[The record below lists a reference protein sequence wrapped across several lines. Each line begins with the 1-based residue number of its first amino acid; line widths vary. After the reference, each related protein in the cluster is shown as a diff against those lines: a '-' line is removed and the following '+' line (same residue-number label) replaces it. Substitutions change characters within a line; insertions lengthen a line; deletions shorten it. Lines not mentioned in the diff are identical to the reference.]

1 MPFWSIALKDLRLLF
16 RDRSALIFLFG
27 FPLIFTAIFGSVYG
41 GGSKGKPSPIKILF
55 CSQDSGK
62 RGAELLKT
70 MQDMGLSVEAISK
83 PEDLKTRIKKGAEA
97 IGLTLPPDYSS
108 QLETSIQERVDGKQN
123 PRQVKLTLLTDP
135 AQEQVADIAKGAV
148 NGAIQRSTGRIFRD
162 LQLKTIPVEFRSMAE
177 KSANVAGGSPVVS
190 LETVT
195 AEREKRPSVG
205 DLMIPGYAVYFVFMM
220 ANGVAAT
227 LLQERQ
233 DGTLRRMM
241 SAPITR
247 NQILFGKMLA
257 RGFIGLI
264 QTAMLFAIGKFTL
277 HLSLGVADIPGVTV
291 VALANIFAATGL
303 GMLIATLG
311 KTMEQIQGMTTMAM
325 LTMGF
330 LSGTLI
336 PKQFLPE
343 SIQKLSYITPHA
355 WTLNAYQDLI
365 LRHTSLWQTLPN
377 LMVVLVFGGVFY
389 AAALARFKFEA

>member
-16 RDRSALIFLFG
+16 RDRSAMIFLFG
-27 FPLIFTAIFGSVYG
+27 FPLIFTGVFGSVYG
-41 GGSKGKPSPIKILF
+41 GGSKGKPSPIKILY
-55 CSQDSGK
+55 CNQDAGVH
-62 RGAELLKT
+62 GAELLKT
-70 MQDMGLSVEAISK
+70 MQEMGLTVEAAQSPAILQEK
-83 PEDLKTRIKKGAEA
+83 IKKGAEA
-97 IGLTLPPDYSS
+97 IGLALSPNYS
-108 QLETSIQERVDGKQN
+108 QEIETSIHQRIDGVEN
-123 PRQVKLTLLTDP
+123 PVQTKLTLLTDP
-135 AQEQVADIAKGAV
+135 AQEQVADMAKGAI
-148 NGAIQRSTGRIFRD
+148 NGAVQRSTARLYREY
-162 LQLKTIPVEFRSMAE
+162 QLAKVPAEFREFAE
-177 KSANVAGGSPVVS
+177 KSATKGS
-190 LETVT
+190 ETPAVT
-195 AEREKRPSVG
+195 LDTQTTEAKKRPSVG

-264 QTAMLFAIGKFTL
+264 QTALLFGIGKFTL
-277 HLSLGVADIPGVTV
+277 HLSLELADLPGVTI
-291 VALANIFAATGL
+291 VALINIFAATGL

-343 SIQKLSYITPHA
+343 AIQKISYITPHA

-365 LRHTSLWQTLPN
+365 LRHTSFLHTIPN
-377 LMVVLVFGGVFY
+377 LIVVLIFGGVFY
-389 AAALARFKFEA
+389 GLALARFKFEV